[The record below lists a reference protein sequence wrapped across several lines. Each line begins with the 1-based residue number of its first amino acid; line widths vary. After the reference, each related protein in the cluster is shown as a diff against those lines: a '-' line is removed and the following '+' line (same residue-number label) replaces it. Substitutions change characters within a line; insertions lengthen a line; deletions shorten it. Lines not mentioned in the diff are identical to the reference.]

1 MKYLKRFNEGLSME
15 EIDDFKKEIMELFQ
29 DVIDECDIE
38 ELPYELGDM
47 DEMLGIFYN
56 INDFPLTR
64 LKNKPFKPYIEI
76 EIYVGDKFIDKF
88 KSMKSS
94 IIEFCDH
101 LKSIGY
107 KVDTNGDIKDYIES
121 LDSNNGMYGLLN
133 GGSYCSTDPFEIHI
147 YYK

>member
-1 MKYLKRFNEGLSME
+1 MKHLKRFNEGLSMG

-29 DVIDECDIE
+29 DVIDEFDIE
-38 ELPYELGDM
+38 ELPYYLDDM

-64 LKNKPFKPYIEI
+64 LKNKPYIEI

-107 KVDTNGDIKDYIES
+107 KVDTNGDIKDYISS
-121 LDSNNGMYGLLN
+121 LYANNGGE
-133 GGSYCSTDPFEIHI
+133 SYCSTIAFEIHI